1 MSLIT
6 SRSLNYCRV
15 RRGVALLLVLGMGC
29 TEVSADTVR
38 VAVASNFMAPMQRI
52 AAEFERRTGHNA
64 LLSSGATGKLYA
76 QIVNG
81 APFDILLAADDET
94 PKRLVADAAGVTGS
108 AFTYAIGRL
117 VLWSAQG
124 GRVDGQGAVLREGGF
139 RHLAIANPRTAPYG
153 LAAVQALRSL
163 GMHDALSAKLVQGEN
178 IAQALQFVAS
188 GNAELGFVALSQLG
202 QRDGPLQGSRWLV
215 PATLHEP
222 IRQDA
227 LLLRRAQEQPAALAL
242 MRFLQSESARAIV
255 REAGY
260 ELPDAK

>member
-1 MSLIT
+1 MGLIT
-6 SRSLNYCRV
+6 PWSRMGCRV
-15 RRGVALLLVLGMGC
+15 RRGVALLFVLGLGC
-29 TEVSADTVR
+29 TQVAADTVR

-81 APFDILLAADDET
+81 APFDILLSADDET
-94 PKRLVADAAGVTGS
+94 PKRLVSDAIGIADSG
-108 AFTYAIGRL
+108 FTYAIGRL
-117 VLWSAQG
+117 VLWSVQG
-124 GRVDGQGAVLREGGF
+124 GRVDAKGAVLRQGDY

-153 LAAVQALRSL
+153 LAAVQTLRSL
-163 GMHDALSAKLVQGEN
+163 GVHDALSAKFVQGEN
-178 IAQALQFVAS
+178 IAQTLQFVAS
-188 GNAELGFVALSQLG
+188 GNAELGFVALSQLRQG
-202 QRDGPLQGSRWLV
+202 DKPLQGSMWLV

-227 LLLRRAQEQPAALAL
+227 LLLRRAQQQPAALAL
-242 MRFLQSESARAIV
+242 MHFLQSESARAIV